1 MRAIIQRVEEASVK
15 IDGTLYSS
23 IKQGLLVLV
32 GFDPTD
38 NHDDIEKATRKII
51 QLRIF
56 ADEKGLMNKSLM
68 DINGELLIVSQF
80 TLYADIQKGN
90 RPSFIKAA
98 SPQIAIPLY
107 EAFIAACKDGLSIE
121 KVKTGVFGADMAVS
135 LINDGPVTICYDSK
149 NR

>member
-1 MRAIIQRVEEASVK
+1 MRAIIQRVSEASVK
-15 IDGTLYSS
+15 IDETIHSS

-32 GFDPTD
+32 GFDSSD

-68 DINGELLIVSQF
+68 DIKGELLIVSQF

-90 RPSFIKAA
+90 RPSFVKAA
-98 SPQIAIPLY
+98 SPVIAIPLY
-107 EAFIAACKDGLSIE
+107 EAFIATCKE
-121 KVKTGVFGADMAVS
+121 AVRKEQVKTGVFGADMAVS
-135 LINDGPVTICYDSK
+135 LINDGPVTICFDSK
-149 NR
+149 K